1 MRADYRLVLA
11 NYFPRAIIDSGSSFL
26 LSIIAEWHSKSV
38 WIGYKSILLSQTA
51 AAAPAAEETP
61 AAEEAPAA
69 EPAAEQTPAAEEA
82 PTTEE
87 TPAATEEAAPAAEE
101 AAPQAEETKQE
112 EAPAATPAPEAAP
125 GELLRTTNTTS
136 SLLILNFSLLTV
148 FRSLYVDDLM
158 QDCLNPQLLKDTSKS
173 FSFTVYWWL
182 NARLSGA
189 YPRFRR
195 DSLKNVWNFCMKF
208 NISNQHKRWEGV
220 SGQPENPPLG
230 MPLTVV
236 SPVYLSNGDIMDSLK
251 PFIYWWLSVRL

>member
-1 MRADYRLVLA
+1 MPYNVLRHASSMRADYSLVLA
-11 NYFPRAIIDSGSSFL
+11 NYFHRAIIDSGSSFL

-38 WIGYKSILLSQTA
+38 WIDYKSILLSQTA

-69 EPAAEQTPAAEEA
+69 EQTPAAEEA

-87 TPAATEEAAPAAEE
+87 TPAATEETAPAAEE

-148 FRSLYVDDLM
+148 FHSLYVDDLM
-158 QDCLNPQLLKDTSKS
+158 QDCLNPQLFSSKS
-173 FSFTVYWWL
+173 FSFTVCWWL

-195 DSLKNVWNFCMKF
+195 DSLKTCEIFAWNSIFLTSIKDGKGF
-208 NISNQHKRWEGV
+208 LGNQKILPWV
-220 SGQPENPPLG
+220 CPWLW
-230 MPLTVV
+230 
-236 SPVYLSNGDIMDSLK
+236 YLQCI
-251 PFIYWWLSVRL
+251 